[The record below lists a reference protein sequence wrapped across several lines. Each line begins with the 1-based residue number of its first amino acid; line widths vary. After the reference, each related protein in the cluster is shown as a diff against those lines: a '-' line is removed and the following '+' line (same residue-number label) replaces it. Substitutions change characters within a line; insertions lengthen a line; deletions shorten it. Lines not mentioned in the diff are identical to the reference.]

1 MKKILI
7 IGANGFLGNCLSKK
21 CVDLGWS
28 VDGVIHKSSDNLA
41 AGINEVVPVT
51 SISKLNTNKYDYVFN
66 VAAFIPYG
74 AYNTPD
80 KHILETNIELVLTIN
95 KNFPAAKVIFASSVA
110 AYGTARGVTNEK
122 TECISSDIYGLS
134 KLCGELITKHQTN
147 YAIVRFSSLYGKGM
161 YQDTFIPRMIN
172 DAKNKKMI
180 TLFGDGER
188 KQNYLHVQDAAGYC
202 INAALYG
209 SNDVYLGVSSSSYK
223 NIEIAG
229 IVATNTNN
237 SSITY
242 TGFDDSPSFV
252 YDNKHTQDVLKYT
265 PAISIENGLKELINE

>member
-21 CVDLGWS
+21 CIDLGWA
-28 VDGVIHKSSDNLA
+28 VDGVIHKSSNNLA
-41 AGINEVVPVT
+41 AGINEVIPVS
-51 SISKLNTNKYDYVFN
+51 SIADLSKNTYDYIFN

-80 KHILETNIELVLTIN
+80 RHILETNIELVLTIN

-110 AYGTARGVTNEK
+110 VYGSTNGVISEK
-122 TECISSDIYGLS
+122 TECVNNNMYGLS
-134 KLCGELITKHQTN
+134 KLCGELITRHHPS

-161 YQDTFIPRMIN
+161 YQGSFIPRMIN
-172 DAKNKKMI
+172 DAKNKKVI
-180 TLFGDGER
+180 TLFGDGAR

-209 SNDVYLGVSSSSYK
+209 DNDVYLGVSASSYK

-229 IVATNTNN
+229 IVANYTSN
-237 SSITY
+237 STITH
-242 TGFDDSPSFV
+242 TGADTSPSFV
-252 YDNKHTQDVLKYT
+252 YDNRHTQDALKYT
-265 PAISIENGLKELINE
+265 PAITIENGIKELINE